1 MTEAINR
8 DAKGRFGAGNNA
20 NPAGRPRASMEQR
33 LERLLER
40 HGTNTLERAFQVAQ
54 YDDTVLASL
63 LGFLAATL
71 NADNL
76 QSLALANAGTGTAH

>member
-1 MTEAINR
+1 MTETTTQF
-8 DAKGRFGAGNNA
+8 KPGRSG
-20 NPAGRPRASMEQR
+20 NPAGRPKLTAEQK

-40 HGTNTLERAFQVAQ
+40 YGTNTLERAFQVAQ
-54 YDDTVLASL
+54 YDDAVLASL

-76 QSLALANAGTGTAH
+76 QSLALASAGTGTAH

>member
-1 MTEAINR
+1 MTETTTQF
-8 DAKGRFGAGNNA
+8 KPGQSG
-20 NPAGRPRASMEQR
+20 NPAGRPKLTAEQK

-54 YDDTVLASL
+54 YDDAVLASL

>member
-1 MTEAINR
+1 MTETTTQF
-8 DAKGRFGAGNNA
+8 KPGQSGN
-20 NPAGRPRASMEQR
+20 PTGRPKLTAEQK

-40 HGTNTLERAFQVAQ
+40 HGTSTLERAFQVAQ
-54 YDDTVLASL
+54 YDDAVLASL